1 VPLPAPHLDD
11 RHFQDLVDD
20 AKRLV
25 QQRCPEWTDHNVSD
39 PGVTLIEAFAQMVD
53 QLIYRLNRVPDR
65 HYVKFLDLLGVEL
78 LPPAPARGEVTFW
91 LSAPQPQTVSVR
103 AETQVATART
113 DVQDPVVFSTV
124 RGLDIVS
131 CSFAHVA
138 SEVEGQEP
146 VDRDRELLVP
156 GGFPCFSRRPGTGDA
171 LLVGLSVAVPHCA
184 VLIRVDCPVQ
194 GVGVDPR
201 HPPLVW
207 EAWNGSGWSRCD
219 VERDDTGGFNRA
231 GDVVL
236 HVPGDHQTALKARL
250 RAGWLRC
257 RVRPAQDRERPYQES
272 PRIRGLTAFTVGGTV
287 EMAHAEAVR
296 DEELGTAEGTPGQRL
311 QLRRRPVVAWPEDT
325 VLQVSDGDTWRD
337 WARVPHFAD
346 SAPDAECF
354 RMDLVAGEVELG
366 PAVREA
372 DGTLHQYG
380 AVPHRGALLRLSSYH
395 TGGGRRGNVARGQV
409 RVLKTSVPYIARVEN
424 RVPAVGGVEAETV
437 DDAKVRGPVLLR
449 SSGRAVTA
457 EDFELLAREAA
468 PGAARVLC
476 LPSADPAEA
485 GVVRVVLVPHVATDP
500 LGAVERRDLRPPES
514 MLADVRA
521 RLEERRLV
529 GTRIL
534 VIPAEYIGVTVVVRG
549 TARRGHD
556 PGEVREEVLR
566 TLYRFLHPVTGGQ
579 DGRGWPFGRAVRAPE
594 VHAALAALPGLDLS
608 GQIDL
613 QLFPADAD
621 GNRASAVDRLDLPP
635 HGLVHSYAHQV
646 RVQR

>member
-1 VPLPAPHLDD
+1 MPLPAPYLDD

-53 QLIYRLNRVPDR
+53 QVIYRLNRVPDR

-78 LPPAPARGEVTFW
+78 MPPAPARGEVTFW
-91 LSAPQPQTVSVR
+91 LAAPQPQTVHVR

-113 DVQDPVVFSTV
+113 DVQEPVVFSTV
-124 RGLDIVS
+124 RGLDIIT
-131 CSFAHVA
+131 CSFAQVA
-138 SEVEGQEP
+138 SEAAGQDP
-146 VDRDRELLVP
+146 VDRGRELLVP
-156 GGFPCFSRRPGTGDA
+156 GGFACFAREPAPGDA
-171 LLVGLSVAVPHCA
+171 LLVGLSAAVPHCA
-184 VLIRVDCPVQ
+184 VLLRVDCPVQ

-201 HPPLVW
+201 NPPLVW
-207 EAWNGSGWSRCD
+207 EAWNGTGWSRCD

-236 HVPGDHQTALKARL
+236 HVPGDHQASLKARQ

-257 RVRPAQDRERPYQES
+257 RVRPTLPGERAYQES

-296 DEELGTAEGTPGQRL
+296 DEELGLSEGTPGQRL
-311 QLRRRPVVAWPEDT
+311 PLRRRPVVPWSET
-325 VLQVSDGDTWRD
+325 TILQVSVGGEWQEWTP
-337 WARVPHFAD
+337 VPHFAE
-346 SAPDAECF
+346 SGPDAQHF
-354 RMDLVAGEVELG
+354 RMDLSAGEIELG

-372 DGTLHQYG
+372 DGTLRQYG
-380 AVPHRGALLRLSSYH
+380 AVPPRGAVLRLSGYH

-409 RVLKTSVPYIARVEN
+409 RVLKTSVPYVARVEN
-424 RVPAVGGVEAETV
+424 RAPAVGGVEAETV

-468 PGAARVLC
+468 PGAARVMC
-476 LPSADPAEA
+476 LPSSAPAEA
-485 GVVRVVLVPHVATDP
+485 GTVRVLVVPQVATDP
-500 LGAVERRDLRPPES
+500 LGAIERRDLEPPGS

-529 GTRIL
+529 GTRVL
-534 VIPAEYIGVTVVVRG
+534 VMPAAYLGLTVVVRA

-556 PGEVREEVLR
+556 PAEVRREVLR
-566 TLYRFLHPVTGGQ
+566 SLYRLFHPVEGGP

-608 GQIDL
+608 GDVEL

-621 GNRASAVDRLDLPP
+621 GNRGPAVERLDLPP

-646 RVQR
+646 RIQR